1 MIKTLLVILCFGVTA
16 YTQTELPK
24 EFKTLLKECKMTFE
38 LPKNFELKKECNDT
52 LALSDICFKHRDKNL
67 EIRIDIEPISEKS
80 KKYPVLGLYDEGSF
94 NSIALEP
101 GLYNATEAGSGS
113 FKISDKYN
121 IGYKECWMIYMF
133 KSKTAV
139 AHVFIFLDKNDL
151 TDKEFDSLFL
161 ALKFK

>member
-1 MIKTLLVILCFGVTA
+1 MLKVLFLILGLAITTYA
-16 YTQTELPK
+16 QTELPK
-24 EFKTLLKECKMTFE
+24 EFKALLKECKMTFD
-38 LPKNFELKKECNDT
+38 LPKNFELKKDCNDT
-52 LALSDICFKHRDKNL
+52 LALSDICFKHGTKNL

-80 KKYPVLGLYDEGSF
+80 KKYPVLRFYDEGSF

-113 FKISDKYN
+113 FKISDKYY

-133 KSKTAV
+133 KSKTSV
-139 AHVFIFLDKNDL
+139 AHVFIFLDENDL